1 MKTLKRYCKLF
12 YDLAKIY
19 FSKATN
25 KNIEY
30 RRIIFYTL
38 KDWGG
43 VYIKFLQILAGTSK
57 FLDGWG
63 GPREMQVFAQAPQES
78 LNVGQWVNIDAFNWI
93 SDTPVAAGSFALVYR
108 GRLQSGEDVAI
119 KILRPS
125 IRNNLNHDLKVLR
138 RLCKILSHLLPRYLV
153 DYNEAYEACA
163 RMFVLETDYTR
174 EVANQNYFAQFYKN
188 HPRIVIPKVFA
199 ELSNQNVIVQDF
211 IEGPTLADIMSNRSH
226 DVSAAALTKKLTG
239 SNLWE
244 QITLVGGEALCTA
257 MCADYIYGDPHP
269 GNIILLPDNR
279 IALIDFGVIASKP
292 ASHWSFYEW
301 VKSYYNI
308 LDNNGDFKTL
318 LETTVAC
325 FCPDLSI
332 AMRRCNFKSGNLLAI
347 LSSAM
352 EEKLNCEMSGNVS
365 YVETFKNGHLLD
377 VFLKVVST
385 KVIDVKIDMVNFELL
400 KAMQAFLGSITILDN
415 AEGNH
420 DFSQLMYQSMQYAI
434 NRSRNI
440 GIPNDVVNSSHYSM
454 TDSYELLVQ
463 TISNL
468 ANNDEFMFNLVKE
481 RIFA

>member
-1 MKTLKRYCKLF
+1 
-12 YDLAKIY
+12 
-19 FSKATN
+19 
-25 KNIEY
+25 
-30 RRIIFYTL
+30 
-38 KDWGG
+38 
-43 VYIKFLQILAGTSK
+43 
-57 FLDGWG
+57 
-63 GPREMQVFAQAPQES
+63 
-78 LNVGQWVNIDAFNWI
+78 
-93 SDTPVAAGSFALVYR
+93 
-108 GRLQSGEDVAI
+108 
-119 KILRPS
+119 
-125 IRNNLNHDLKVLR
+125 
-138 RLCKILSHLLPRYLV
+138 
-153 DYNEAYEACA
+153 
-163 RMFVLETDYTR
+163 MFVLETDYTR

-352 EEKLNCEMSGNVS
+352 EEKLNCEMSG
-365 YVETFKNGHLLD
+365 
-377 VFLKVVST
+377 
-385 KVIDVKIDMVNFELL
+385 II
-400 KAMQAFLGSITILDN
+400 
-415 AEGNH
+415 
-420 DFSQLMYQSMQYAI
+420 
-434 NRSRNI
+434 
-440 GIPNDVVNSSHYSM
+440 
-454 TDSYELLVQ
+454 
-463 TISNL
+463 
-468 ANNDEFMFNLVKE
+468 
-481 RIFA
+481 